1 MYFERKRE
9 RKIQFKIVETIFS
22 RLKPGSAR
30 AQRCGLLYLNS
41 TTSHNSKLAYY
52 IAHILQNIKPLN
64 RVTV

>member
-9 RKIQFKIVETIFS
+9 RKIQFKIVKTLFS
-22 RLKPGSAR
+22 SLKTGSAR
-30 AQRCGLLYLNS
+30 GQRCGSLYLNS

-64 RVTV
+64 RVRV